1 MVQNAPDG
9 GDAAANQLFA
19 PERCPTGAA
28 TGIITNRQQLTC
40 VWLSKILEGSSIK
53 KSRAGWPVQLFETA
67 FTSRT
72 PRRPPSPPVIYIM
85 YKGYS

>member
-53 KSRAGWPVQLFETA
+53 K
-67 FTSRT
+67 
-72 PRRPPSPPVIYIM
+72 
-85 YKGYS
+85 K

>member
-9 GDAAANQLFA
+9 GDAAANQFFA

-28 TGIITNRQQLTC
+28 TGITTNRQQLTC

-53 KSRAGWPVQLFETA
+53 K
-67 FTSRT
+67 
-72 PRRPPSPPVIYIM
+72 
-85 YKGYS
+85 K

>member
-28 TGIITNRQQLTC
+28 TGITTNRQQLTC

-53 KSRAGWPVQLFETA
+53 KVEPAGLCSCLKPLL
-67 FTSRT
+67 
-72 PRRPPSPPVIYIM
+72 RR
-85 YKGYS
+85 GLQGDHRRHR